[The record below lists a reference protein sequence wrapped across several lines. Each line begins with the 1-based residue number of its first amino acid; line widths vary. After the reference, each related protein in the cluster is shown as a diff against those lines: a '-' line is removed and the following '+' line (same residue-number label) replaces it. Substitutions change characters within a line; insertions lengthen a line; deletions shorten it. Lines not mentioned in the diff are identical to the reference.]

1 MHIRHFGKFIIMC
14 AAHIGTWKIHPSP
27 DAFGS
32 SIPASTHAEN

>member
-1 MHIRHFGKFIIMC
+1 MHIRHFGKFTIMC